1 MRNMKHLGILLIVPL
16 LVYAAVPS
24 FHAPTKIQADGADI
38 VVDSISDPFMV
49 DWDGDGV
56 KDLLV
61 GQYTYGKVRF
71 YKNTGTNE
79 APVFTFSYFLKA
91 DGVDISLSY
100 G

>member
-1 MRNMKHLGILLIVPL
+1 MKYSGILLIIPV

-24 FHAPTKIQADGADI
+24 FRAPVKIQAGGTDL
-38 VVDSISDPFMV
+38 VVALMADPFMV

-61 GQYTYGKVRF
+61 GQYTHGKVSF

-79 APVFTFSYFLKA
+79 LPVFTFSYFLKA
-91 DGVDISLSY
+91 DGSEISVSF

>member
-1 MRNMKHLGILLIVPL
+1 MKYSGILLIVPL
-16 LVYAAVPS
+16 LAYAAVPS
-24 FHAPTKIQADGADI
+24 FYAPVKIQAGGADL
-38 VVDSISDPFMV
+38 VVNYMSDPFMV